1 MDTFLSV
8 AGWAFGLCRG
18 DGMGDDGLGVDKMSC
33 CDYGTVAGSPPSTR
47 LRRPERV
54 PSCVCHP
61 APSNYPHCHPER
73 SNAESRD
80 LASDVARFPFAA
92 RSLDRARD
100 DKVNHQSSIIH
111 PHAFTLIE
119 LLVVIAV
126 IALLMAILIPALQRA
141 RRQART
147 VVCQSNL
154 RQWAM
159 TLGAYTQTYE
169 GRFPS
174 LSGRGPLWLLRGTFI
189 GAMDP
194 DADHAALHGF
204 HTRGIALCPMAS
216 RPLPL
221 DPNGGGGSFTTTST
235 TTSRGSR
242 VSWHITGRNGTS
254 TNAWEILAP
263 EPRFLGSYGYNG
275 TLFTGFRIEA
285 PLPIPYLNTFTLREH
300 ASIPVLLDATQ
311 PVGYINR
318 AYSIGAR
325 GREGGR
331 ILGLSPGLNEFVMDR
346 HGRATNG
353 MFLDWS
359 VRSVG
364 LKELYTLK
372 WASDF
377 DRANRWTK
385 AGGVQPDDW
394 PKWMREC
401 KDY

>member
-1 MDTFLSV
+1 
-8 AGWAFGLCRG
+8 
-18 DGMGDDGLGVDKMSC
+18 MGATK
-33 CDYGTVAGSPPSTR
+33 R
-47 LRRPERV
+47 NER
-54 PSCVCHP
+54 
-61 APSNYPHCHPER
+61 ER
-73 SNAESRD
+73 
-80 LASDVARFPFAA
+80 
-92 RSLDRARD
+92 
-100 DKVNHQSSIIH
+100 
-111 PHAFTLIE
+111 AFTLIE

-126 IALLMAILIPALQRA
+126 IALLMAILIPALHRA
-141 RRQART
+141 RNQART
-147 VVCQSNL
+147 VACQSNL

-159 TLGAYTQTYE
+159 TLAAYTQDYE

-189 GAMDP
+189 GAMAP

-204 HTRGIALCPMAS
+204 HTRRLALCPMAS
-216 RPLPL
+216 RPQPA
-221 DPNGGGGSFTTTST
+221 DPNGGGGSFTTTS
-235 TTSRGSR
+235 SGPR
-242 VSWHITGRNGTS
+242 VSWRITGRHGTS
-254 TNAWEILAP
+254 TNAWEILTP

-275 TLFTGFRIEA
+275 TLFMGFGIEDRA
-285 PLPIPYLNTFTLREH
+285 PLAIPYLNTFTLREH

-311 PVGYINR
+311 PVGYIDR

-325 GREGGR
+325 ARGDGRT
-331 ILGLSPGLNEFVMDR
+331 LGLSPGLGQFLMDR

-377 DRANRWTK
+377 DRANPWTK

-394 PKWMREC
+394 PRWMRNC

>member
-1 MDTFLSV
+1 MRDELLV
-8 AGWAFGLCRG
+8 
-18 DGMGDDGLGVDKMSC
+18 V
-33 CDYGTVAGSPPSTR
+33 
-47 LRRPERV
+47 RRSAKATGATKRNER
-54 PSCVCHP
+54 
-61 APSNYPHCHPER
+61 ER
-73 SNAESRD
+73 
-80 LASDVARFPFAA
+80 
-92 RSLDRARD
+92 
-100 DKVNHQSSIIH
+100 
-111 PHAFTLIE
+111 AFTLIE

-126 IALLMAILIPALQRA
+126 IALLMAILIPALHRA

-159 TLGAYTQTYE
+159 TLAAYTQSYE
-169 GRFPS
+169 GRLPF

-221 DPNGGGGSFTTTST
+221 DPNRGGGSFTTTAS
-235 TTSRGSR
+235 GPG
-242 VSWHITGRNGTS
+242 VSWHITGRSGTS

-275 TLFTGFRIEA
+275 TLFMGFRIEV
-285 PLPIPYLNTFTLREH
+285 PIPYLNTFTLREH
-300 ASIPVLLDATQ
+300 ASIPVLLDATG
-311 PVGYINR
+311 PVGYIDR

-325 GREGGR
+325 ARGDGRT
-331 ILGLSPGLNEFVMDR
+331 LGPGLGPFLMDR

-364 LKELYTLK
+364 LKELFTLK

-377 DRANRWTK
+377 NRANPWTK

-394 PKWMREC
+394 PKWLRDC